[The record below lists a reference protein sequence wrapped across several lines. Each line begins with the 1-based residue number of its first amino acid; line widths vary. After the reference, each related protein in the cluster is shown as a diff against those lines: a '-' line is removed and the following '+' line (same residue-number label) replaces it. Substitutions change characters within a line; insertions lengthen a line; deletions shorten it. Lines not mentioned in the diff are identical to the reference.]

1 MDDVVS
7 EFYNNYNYKL
17 CETFKSIQGEGT
29 NTGRVSTFIRLSGCN
44 LKCSFCDE
52 PKHKNKTYEQIVKA
66 KDIVSIVKNNETEFA
81 IITGGEPT
89 MQDCNPLISLLHEC
103 GVKVAIE
110 TNGYKLKNVHRADL
124 ITWSPKTLN
133 YNSFIDSIDGL
144 VSSSNLPNIELKI
157 PFLYKDEDLLAFVD
171 SVSDILGEHIIAKF
185 ITPINDTKNLNF
197 EANKKAFNF
206 CMKYPEFS
214 LNMQMHKVLGVE

>member
-1 MDDVVS
+1 MSTVDD
-7 EFYNNYNYKL
+7 FYSNKEYKV
-17 CETFKSIQGEGT
+17 CEIFKSIQGEGT

-52 PKHKNKTYEQIVKA
+52 PKHKNKAYEQVMKA
-66 KDIVSIVKNNETEFA
+66 KDIVSPIETELV

-89 MQDCNPLISLLHEC
+89 LQDCNPLISLLHKN
-103 GVKVAIE
+103 GIKVAIE
-110 TNGYKLKNVHRADL
+110 TNGLKLKNVHRADL

-133 YNSFIDSIDGL
+133 YASFIDSIDGL

-157 PFLYKDEDLLAFVD
+157 PFLYKDEDLLAFID
-171 SVSDILGEHIIAKF
+171 SVCDILGEHIIAKF
-185 ITPINDTKNLNF
+185 ITPINDAKSLNF
-197 EANKKAFNF
+197 DANKKAFDF